1 VPTIGA
7 AVGTAQTGD
16 GNPAKLWPAP
26 LPTLRCGRLETS
38 MIYTNFKLAID
49 GDGIALLTW
58 DVPDRSMNV
67 ITLQGIEELSAIVDQ
82 LTADVAVKGV
92 VVTSAKD
99 TFCAGADLTLLE
111 SLARTFATLANEQG
125 EEEAAIR
132 LFEESRKLSL
142 LYRRLETCGKPW
154 VAAINGTVVG
164 GGFELALACHHRI
177 ASQNPK
183 TRIGLPEIKVGLFP
197 GAGGTIRISRMLAP
211 ADALQFLLK
220 GDQLRVE
227 RAKAMKLIDGVVPP
241 DQLIQAA
248 KDWIKAGG
256 KAKNPWDVDGF
267 RLPGGRVYSQAG
279 MQTFSAANAIY
290 RRETYDNYPA
300 ARAILQVVY
309 EGLQL
314 PMDLALRVESR
325 WFAKILRTPQAG
337 AMMRSLFVSMQDLN
351 KGARRPANIPSA
363 KFKRVG
369 IIGAGFMGAGI
380 GYVTARAG
388 IEVVLIDRDQD
399 SADKG
404 KAQSHKLI
412 TEQVNKGR
420 ATSADR
426 DTLMSHITATSD
438 YAALRNCDLVIE
450 AVFEDR
456 AVKSETYARAQ
467 ASMGAQVIFGSN
479 TSTLPITSLA
489 REFKDPSRF
498 IGIHFFSPVERM
510 MLVEIILGKDTGDA
524 ALAAALD
531 YVRAIRKTPIVV
543 NDSRGFYTS
552 RVVGTYLREGHLM
565 LTEGVPAAMIEN
577 VGRMAGMPVGPLAL
591 NDEVA
596 VDLAWK
602 ILKATEADL
611 GAGAIDSRQKTLLSE
626 MVEKHRRFGR
636 KNRKGFYDYP
646 DRGPKKLWPDLVALQ
661 PVKLDPDTID
671 VQELKDRLLGIQ
683 ALETARC
690 FEENVLTDVREAD
703 VGSILGFGF
712 APFSGGTLSYIDTM
726 GTKRF
731 VALCTGLAAKHGSRF
746 APSQLLVDM
755 ASRNESFYGRFAPGR
770 RAA

>member
-1 VPTIGA
+1 MT
-7 AVGTAQTGD
+7 
-16 GNPAKLWPAP
+16 
-26 LPTLRCGRLETS
+26 
-38 MIYTNFKLAID
+38 YTNFKLVTD
-49 GDGIALLTW
+49 SDGIALLTW

-67 ITLQGIEELSAIVDQ
+67 ITLPGIEELSAIVEQ
-82 LTADVAVKGV
+82 LVADAGVKGV
-92 VVTSAKD
+92 VVTSAKEA
-99 TFCAGADLTLLE
+99 FCAGADITLLE
-111 SLARTFATLANEQG
+111 SLGRTFATFVKEHG
-125 EEEAAIR
+125 EEQAALR

-142 LYRRLETCGKPW
+142 LYRRIETCGKPW
-154 VAAINGTVVG
+154 VAAINGTAVG
-164 GGFELALACHHRI
+164 GGFELALACHHRV
-177 ASQNPK
+177 AAQNPK
-183 TRIGLPEIKVGLFP
+183 TRLGLPEIKVGLFP

-220 GDQLRVE
+220 GDQIRVE
-227 RAKAMKLIDGVVPP
+227 RAKAMKLIDAVVPP
-241 DQLIQAA
+241 DELITAA
-248 KDWIKAGG
+248 KGWIKAGG

-267 RLPGGRVYSQAG
+267 RLPGGLVFSKAG
-279 MQTFSAANAIY
+279 MQTFPAANAIY

-325 WFAKILRTPQAG
+325 WFAKILRTPEAG

-351 KGARRPANIPSA
+351 KGARRPANIPPT

-380 GYVTARAG
+380 GYVTAQAG
-388 IEVVLIDRDQD
+388 IDVVLIDRDQD

-412 TEQVNKGR
+412 TERVNKGR
-420 ATSADR
+420 ATAADR
-426 DTLMSHITATSD
+426 DALMSRITAAAD
-438 YAALRNCDLVIE
+438 YAALRDCDLVIE

-456 AVKSETYARAQ
+456 SVKNETYAKAQ
-467 ASMGAQVIFGSN
+467 AAMGTEVIFGSN

-489 REFKDPSRF
+489 QEFKDPSRF

-510 MLVEIILGKDTGDA
+510 MLVEIILGKDTGNA

-602 ILKATEADL
+602 IVKATEADL
-611 GAGAIDSRQKTLLSE
+611 GPEAIDARQKALLTA
-626 MVEKHRRFGR
+626 MVEKLGRFGR

-646 DRGPKKLWPDLVALQ
+646 ERGQKKLWPGLADLQ
-661 PVKLDPDTID
+661 PAKLDPDTID

-712 APFSGGTLSYIDTM
+712 APFSGGTLSYIDMM
-726 GTKRF
+726 GAKHF
-731 VALCTGLAAKHGSRF
+731 VALCERLAAKHGTRF
-746 APSQLLVDM
+746 APSGLLVDM
-755 ASRNESFYGRFAPGR
+755 ATRNETFYGRFAPGPR
-770 RAA
+770 VKAA

>member
-1 VPTIGA
+1 MT
-7 AVGTAQTGD
+7 
-16 GNPAKLWPAP
+16 
-26 LPTLRCGRLETS
+26 
-38 MIYTNFKLAID
+38 YTNFDLAID

-58 DVPDRSMNV
+58 NVPDRSMNV
-67 ITLQGIEELSAIVDQ
+67 ITLQGIEELSAIVER
-82 LTADVAVKGV
+82 LAADAAVKGV
-92 VVTSAKD
+92 VITSAKD
-99 TFCAGADLTLLE
+99 TFCGGADVTLLE
-111 SLARTFATLANEQG
+111 SLGRTYAAIATELG
-125 EEEAAIR
+125 EEQAALR
-132 LFEESRKLSL
+132 FFEESRRLSL
-142 LYRRLETCGKPW
+142 VYRRIETCGKPW
-154 VAAINGTVVG
+154 VAALNGTAMG
-164 GGFELALACHHRI
+164 GGFELALACHHRV
-177 ASQNPK
+177 AAENPK
-183 TRIGLPEIKVGLFP
+183 TRLGLPEVKIGLFP
-197 GAGGTIRISRMLAP
+197 GAGGTVRISRMLAP

-220 GDQLRVE
+220 GDQLRVD
-227 RAKAMKLIDGVVPP
+227 RAKAMKLIDAVVPP
-241 DQLIQAA
+241 DQLVTAA

-267 RLPGGRVYSQAG
+267 RLPGGLVYSKTG
-279 MQTFSAANAIY
+279 MQVFPAVNAVY

-314 PMDLALRVESR
+314 PVDLALRVESR
-325 WFAKILRTPQAG
+325 WFAKILRTPEAA

-351 KGARRPANIPSA
+351 KGARRPAAVPPNR
-363 KFKRVG
+363 FKRVG
-369 IIGAGFMGAGI
+369 IIGAGFMGASI
-380 GYVTARAG
+380 GYVTAQAG
-388 IEVVLIDRDQD
+388 MEVVLVDRDQET
-399 SADKG
+399 ADKG
-404 KAQSHKLI
+404 KAQSSRLI

-420 ATSADR
+420 ATAADR
-426 DTLMSHITATSD
+426 DALLARITATPD
-438 YAALRNCDLVIE
+438 YGALRDCDLVIE

-456 AVKSETYARAQ
+456 AVKSETYAKAQ
-467 ASMGAQVIFGSN
+467 AAMADRVIFGSN

-489 REFKDPSRF
+489 SDFRDPSRF

-510 MLVEIILGKDTGDA
+510 MLVEIIVGRDTGDA

-531 YVRAIRKTPIVV
+531 YVRALRKTPIVV

-552 RVVGTYLREGHLM
+552 RVVGTYIREGHLM

-577 VGRMAGMPVGPLAL
+577 VGRMAGMPVGPLSL

-611 GAGAIDSRQKTLLSE
+611 GAAAIDPRQKALLAE
-626 MVEKHRRFGR
+626 MVEKQGRFGR

-646 DRGPKKLWPDLVALQ
+646 ERGQKKLWPGLADLQ
-661 PVKLDPDTID
+661 HVKLDPDTID

-712 APFSGGTLSYIDTM
+712 APFTGGTLSYIDMM

-731 VALCTGLAAKHGSRF
+731 VAMCEKLAAKYGPRF
-746 APSQLLVDM
+746 TPSPLLVDI
-755 ASRNESFYGRFAPGR
+755 AARGESFYGRFAPGESR

>member
-1 VPTIGA
+1 MT
-7 AVGTAQTGD
+7 
-16 GNPAKLWPAP
+16 
-26 LPTLRCGRLETS
+26 
-38 MIYTNFKLAID
+38 YTNFDLAID
-49 GDGIALLTW
+49 SDGIALLSW
-58 DVPDRSMNV
+58 NVPDRSMNV
-67 ITLQGIEELSAIVDQ
+67 ITVQGIEELSAIVERFAAEDGI
-82 LTADVAVKGV
+82 KGV
-92 VVTSAKD
+92 VITSAKE

-111 SLARTFATLANEQG
+111 SLGRTFAALAREQG
-125 EEEAAIR
+125 EEQAALR

-142 LYRRLETCGKPW
+142 LYRRIETCGKPW
-154 VAAINGTVVG
+154 VAALNGTAVG
-164 GGFELALACHHRI
+164 GGFELALACHYRV
-177 ASQNPK
+177 AAQNPK
-183 TRIGLPEIKVGLFP
+183 TRLGLPEVKVGLFP

-211 ADALQFLLK
+211 VDALQFLLK

-227 RAKAMKLIDGVVPP
+227 RAKGMKLVDAVVPP
-241 DQLIQAA
+241 GELVKAA

-267 RLPGGRVYSQAG
+267 RLPGGPVYSKAG
-279 MQTFSAANAIY
+279 MMTFPAANAIY

-314 PMDLALRVESR
+314 PMDLALKVESR
-325 WFAKILRTPQAG
+325 WFAKILRTPEAA

-351 KGARRPANIPSA
+351 KGARRPAAIAPS
-363 KFKRVG
+363 KLKRVG
-369 IIGAGFMGAGI
+369 IVGAGFMGAGI
-380 GYVTARAG
+380 GYVTAQAG
-388 IEVVLIDRDQD
+388 IDVALIDRDQEA
-399 SADKG
+399 ADKG
-404 KAQSHKLI
+404 KAQSEKLI

-420 ATSADR
+420 ATAADR
-426 DTLMSHITATSD
+426 DALLGRITATAD
-438 YAALRNCDLVIE
+438 YAALRDCDLVIE

-456 AVKSETYARAQ
+456 AVKNETYARAQ
-467 ASMGAQVIFGSN
+467 AAMGDHVIFGSN

-489 REFKDPSRF
+489 REFRDPSRF
-498 IGIHFFSPVERM
+498 VGIHFFSPVERM
-510 MLVEIILGKDTGDA
+510 MLVEVILGRNTGDA

-577 VGRMAGMPVGPLAL
+577 VGRMAGMPVGPLSL

-611 GAGAIDSRQKTLLSE
+611 GTEAIDTRQKALLGE
-626 MVEKHRRFGR
+626 MVEKLGRFGR

-646 DRGPKKLWPDLVALQ
+646 ERGPKKLWPGLADLQ

-671 VQELKDRLLGIQ
+671 VPELKDRLLGIQ

-712 APFSGGTLSYIDTM
+712 APFTGGTLSYIDMM

-731 VALCTGLAAKHGSRF
+731 VALCERLAAKHGPRF
-746 APSQLLVDM
+746 APSRLLVDM
-755 ASRNESFYGRFAPGR
+755 AVRNESFYGRFTPGR
-770 RAA
+770 SEKAA